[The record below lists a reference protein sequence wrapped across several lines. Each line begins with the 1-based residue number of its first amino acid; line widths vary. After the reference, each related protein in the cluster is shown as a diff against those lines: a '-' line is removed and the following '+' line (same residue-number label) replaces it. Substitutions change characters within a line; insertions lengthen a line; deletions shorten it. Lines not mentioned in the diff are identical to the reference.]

1 METEKKPIAPASKNA
16 ILEMLAKTDSSGQNF
31 MRHISLNKKSMINLN
46 SDFYRRWETNWRKI

>member
-31 MRHISLNKKSMINLN
+31 IRHISLNKSL
-46 SDFYRRWETNWRKI
+46 